1 MSRKEKCDIVVIG
14 GGSAAHE
21 AAVAAREAGAER
33 VIMLEKAPKSEFGG
47 NARYSHTGFRFAYD
61 GGKEIRE
68 FLPDVSAAEF
78 ESWYMPPYTRAN
90 FLADLMRVTER
101 RIDPEL
107 ANFIVDNSNAGVRW
121 MIEKGIR
128 FEREKSVIVGGK
140 NYFEPGAVIMPVG
153 GGLGQL
159 LAWREIADSMGIEL
173 RCDSKV
179 TGFLGSEHC
188 VEGVRVLTAEGE
200 YDLTARAVICCS
212 GGFQASAEMRAR
224 YLGPGADFMRVR
236 GSKHNTGEV
245 LQMLIAMGAKT
256 AGHWQ
261 GAHATPIDAASP
273 DGAIPLRDDGHG
285 NSANR
290 YEYKFGVTVNTL
302 GQRFYDEGEN
312 KHSYTYAKTGRAVLA
327 QPGALAHQ
335 IFDATTVKLFRE
347 GNYAG
352 ATMHEA
358 DTIREL
364 AKLIGLNPD
373 VLAHTIDEYNAACD
387 ESVPF
392 DPGNLDGKSTKGIT
406 PKKSNWAVKIEK
418 SPFRAYPVT
427 CGVTFTFGG
436 VKINTRAQV
445 LNVADKPIPGLYAS
459 GDVIGLFFHNYP
471 GNTGQTRNV
480 VFSRIAGREAA
491 ARNG

>member
-1 MSRKEKCDIVVIG
+1 MAAKQACDIIVIG

-33 VIMLEKAPKSEFGG
+33 VVMLEKAPKEEFGG

-61 GGKEIRE
+61 GAREIRE
-68 FLPDVSAAEF
+68 FLPDLDQKTFDAFV
-78 ESWYMPPYTRAN
+78 MPAYTREN
-90 FLADLMRVTER
+90 FLADLTRVTEK
-101 RIDPEL
+101 RIDPVL
-107 ANFIVDNSNAGVRW
+107 ANFLVDNSNAGIHW
-121 MIEKGIR
+121 MKEKGIR
-128 FEREKSVIVGGK
+128 FEHEKSVVVNGR
-140 NYFEPGAVIMPVG
+140 NYFEPGAVILPIG

-159 LAWREIADSMGIEL
+159 LKWRAIADSLGIEI
-173 RCDSKV
+173 RYEAKV
-179 TGFLGSEHC
+179 CAILGSEHA
-188 VEGVRVLTAEGE
+188 VEGVRVLTPDGE
-200 YDLTARAVICCS
+200 YDLHARAVICCS
-212 GGFQASAEMRAR
+212 GGFQASAEMRAKF
-224 YLGPGADFMRVR
+224 LGPGADFMRVR
-236 GSKHNTGEV
+236 GSKHDTGEV
-245 LQMLIAMGAKT
+245 LNMLIALGAKT

-261 GAHATPIDAASP
+261 GAHATPIDAAAP

-290 YEYKFGVTVNTL
+290 YEYKFGITVNAL

-335 IFDATTVKLFRE
+335 LFDATTVKLFRQ
-347 GNYAG
+347 GNYVG

-358 DTIREL
+358 NTIPEL
-364 AKLIGLNPD
+364 AKMIGLAPEIL
-373 VLAHTIDEYNAACD
+373 VRTVEEFNAACD
-387 ESVPF
+387 DKIPF
-392 DPGNLDGKSTKGIT
+392 DPGNLDGKRTSGIT

-418 SPFRAYPVT
+418 PPFRAYPVT

-436 VKINTRAQV
+436 VKIDTRARV
-445 LNVADKPIPGLYAS
+445 LGVSDKPIRGLYAS
-459 GDVIGLFFHNYP
+459 GDVVGLFFHNYP

-480 VFSRIAGREAA
+480 VFSRVAGREAA